1 MGPTGICGGRPRRRN
16 RGTRKARELLPKE
29 YLEAREI
36 SLRIAR
42 ELDPP
47 RFYVDKSEEV
57 EASRLALEAHPA
69 ARMALSLVEERGER
83 LGHGV
88 THVLKVAV
96 DAGALTLIET
106 GLTPG
111 EERRERYLL
120 LAHLAGLLHD
130 IRREERDH
138 ARRGAEEAERILLR
152 FGLYPG
158 EREAVV
164 QAIRNHEAFRPQEPL
179 DDPDLQI
186 LSDALYDA
194 DKFRWGPDNFT
205 ETLWSMA
212 APAGIPIRVLLRHF
226 RTGMEGIMRVADT
239 FRTPTGRVY
248 GPDFIAR
255 GLEIGERLFRELAR
269 MYGVE
274 E

>member
-1 MGPTGICGGRPRRRN
+1 M
-16 RGTRKARELLPKE
+16 LPDA
-29 YLEAREI
+29 YREAREI

-42 ELDPP
+42 EVDPP
-47 RFYVDKSEEV
+47 RFYADKRVEV
-57 EASRLALEAHPA
+57 EASRLALEKHPM
-69 ARMALSLVEERGER
+69 ARAALSLVEERGER

-88 THVLKVAV
+88 SHVVKVAV
-96 DAGALTLIET
+96 DAGALVLIEA
-106 GLTPG
+106 GVRLDEAG
-111 EERRERYLL
+111 RERYLL

-138 ARRGAEEAERILLR
+138 ARRGAEEAGRILLGFDLER
-152 FGLYPG
+152 G

-164 QAIRNHEAFRPQEPL
+164 QAIRNHEAFLPEEPL

-205 ETLWSMA
+205 ETLWSMV
-212 APAGIPIRVLLRHF
+212 APIGIPMEALLRHF
-226 RTGMEGIMRVADT
+226 RSGMEGIVRVADT

-255 GLEIGERLFRELAR
+255 GLEIGERLFRELAL
-269 MYGVE
+269 MYGLE

>member
-1 MGPTGICGGRPRRRN
+1 M
-16 RGTRKARELLPKE
+16 LLDE
-29 YLEAREI
+29 YREAREI

-42 ELDPP
+42 EVEPP
-47 RFYVDKSEEV
+47 RFYADKSIEV
-57 EASRLALEAHPA
+57 EASRLALESHPM
-69 ARMALSLVEERGER
+69 ARKALSMVKERGER
-83 LGHGV
+83 LGHGFS
-88 THVLKVAV
+88 HVVKVAV
-96 DAGALTLIET
+96 DAGALVLIET
-106 GLTPG
+106 APSLG

-138 ARRGAEEAERILLR
+138 ARRGAEEAGRILLDFDLER
-152 FGLYPG
+152 V

-164 QAIRNHEAFRPQEPL
+164 QAIRNHEAFRPEQPL
-179 DDPDLQI
+179 ENPALQV

-205 ETLWSMA
+205 DTLWSMA
-212 APAGIPIRVLLRHF
+212 GPAGIPLPALLRHF
-226 RTGMEGIMRVADT
+226 RTGMEGILRVADT

-255 GLEIGERLFRELAR
+255 GLEIGERLFGELAR
-269 MYGVE
+269 IYGLAE
-274 E
+274 

>member
-1 MGPTGICGGRPRRRN
+1 
-16 RGTRKARELLPKE
+16 LLPEE
-29 YLEAREI
+29 YREAREI

-42 ELDPP
+42 EVDPP
-47 RFYVDKSEEV
+47 RFYADKGVEV
-57 EASRLALEAHPA
+57 EASRLALESHPM

-88 THVLKVAV
+88 SHVVKVAV
-96 DAGALTLIET
+96 DAGALVLIESAPS
-106 GLTPG
+106 LD
-111 EERRERYLL
+111 EERKERYLL

-138 ARRGAEEAERILLR
+138 ARKGAEEASRILLG
-152 FGLYPG
+152 FDLEPG

-164 QAIRNHEAFRPQEPL
+164 QAIRNHEAFRPEEPL
-179 DDPDLQI
+179 EDPDLQV

-205 ETLWSMA
+205 DTLWSMVG
-212 APAGIPIRVLLRHF
+212 PTGIPMEALLRHF
-226 RTGMEGIMRVADT
+226 RTGMEGIMRVAST

-255 GLEIGERLFRELAR
+255 GLEIGERLFRELAH
-269 MYGVE
+269 MYGLE